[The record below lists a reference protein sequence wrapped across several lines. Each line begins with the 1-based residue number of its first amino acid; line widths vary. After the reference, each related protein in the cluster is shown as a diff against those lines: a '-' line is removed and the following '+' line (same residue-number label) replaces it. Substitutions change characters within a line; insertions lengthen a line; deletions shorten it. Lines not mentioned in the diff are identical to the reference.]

1 MCIYKNA
8 HAKLTKMQ
16 TELFTND
23 ITGSW
28 LLVSCITAISTK
40 ETTYFTEKSFR
51 HPLSTLI
58 FDKPIRLRPLMCFV
72 VTRHITYAWQH
83 YNWSI

>member
-40 ETTYFTEKSFR
+40 ETTHFTERSGLQSNLMSDFSFY
-51 HPLSTLI
+51 
-58 FDKPIRLRPLMCFV
+58 FNF
-72 VTRHITYAWQH
+72 WQAH
-83 YNWSI
+83 SAGAFNVFCGD

>member
-8 HAKLTKMQ
+8 NAKLTKMQ

-23 ITGSW
+23 ITGNW

-40 ETTYFTEKSFR
+40 ETTYFTERSGLQSNLMSDISFY
-51 HPLSTLI
+51 
-58 FDKPIRLRPLMCFV
+58 FNF
-72 VTRHITYAWQH
+72 
-83 YNWSI
+83 